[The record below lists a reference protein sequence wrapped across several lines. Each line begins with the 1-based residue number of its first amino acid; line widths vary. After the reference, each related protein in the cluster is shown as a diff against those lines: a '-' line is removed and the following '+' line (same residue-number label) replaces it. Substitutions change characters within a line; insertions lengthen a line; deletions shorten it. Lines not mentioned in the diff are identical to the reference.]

1 MTGLLQYGVW
11 TGGVDLLLVKLN
23 LIELMIKAIVA
34 SEVDFRFL
42 KLCCSNLQ
50 IMF

>member
-11 TGGVDLLLVKLN
+11 TGGVGLLLVNLN
-23 LIELMIKAIVA
+23 LIELMIEAVVA

-42 KLCCSNLQ
+42 KICCSNLQ